1 MVGALKPA
9 GAQGG
14 SCVTW
19 SVRTSAADGHRRS
32 TPNVR
37 HDCEATN
44 RVRVN
49 LKMPF

>member
-1 MVGALKPA
+1 MVDARKLA

-19 SVRTSAADGHRRS
+19 SVRTSAANGHGQY
-32 TPNVR
+32 TTNVR
-37 HDCEATN
+37 HDCKVTN

-49 LKMPF
+49 INMRF